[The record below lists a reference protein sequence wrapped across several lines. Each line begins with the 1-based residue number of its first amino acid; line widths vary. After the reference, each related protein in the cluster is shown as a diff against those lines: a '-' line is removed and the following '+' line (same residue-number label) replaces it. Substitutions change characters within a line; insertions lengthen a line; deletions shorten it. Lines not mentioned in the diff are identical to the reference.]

1 MGSWEPP
8 RLETAR
14 LILTWPTETQI
25 EGFYDAIIGTDMFD
39 TIVWDGPGGVEDLHA
54 WWASNREMDP
64 GDPALRF
71 SVAMIEK
78 SSSVCV
84 GGAGLNPKADDPTT
98 VTIAYTIAPMAQG
111 KGYATE
117 TVLGLVDHAF
127 TRRGAERILGP
138 VFVGNGASRR
148 VLEKA
153 GFQFDGIT
161 PKALVKR
168 GVSIDLWNLALAKQ
182 SWEASLQERRG

>member
-8 RLETAR
+8 RLQTAR

-54 WWASNREMDP
+54 WWAGNREIDP
-64 GDPALRF
+64 TDLVLRF

-78 SSSVCV
+78 SSGVCV
-84 GGAGLNPKADDPTT
+84 GGAGLNPKAEDPTT

-117 TVLGLVDHAF
+117 TVQGLVDEAF
-127 TRRGAERILGP
+127 IHRGVQRILGP
-138 VFVGNGASRR
+138 VFVGNGDSRR

-161 PKALVKR
+161 PNALVKR
-168 GVSIDLWNLALAKQ
+168 GVSIDLWNLSQARE
-182 SWEASLQERRG
+182 SWEESLRARRG